1 MLHAQASAKTA
12 TGDTVKTLIDTVQV
26 PQTAR
31 KVVGIWCYA
40 IGGPGVTTLENAS
53 GIFELESDDLPL
65 VPLQFPLDIVTVL
78 TSGVGM
84 LNPRIFPVNIP
95 LTGGERI
102 RGYITMDMAMTVA
115 LTGRFGLITE

>member
-1 MLHAQASAKTA
+1 M
-12 TGDTVKTLIDTVQV
+12 
-26 PQTAR
+26 
-31 KVVGIWCYA
+31 
-40 IGGPGVTTLENAS
+40 
-53 GIFELESDDLPL
+53 
-65 VPLQFPLDIVTVL
+65 QFPLDIVTVL